1 MPIYNQLKSHLPSLY
16 RPEIYDTGLVSEF
29 LRSVGK
35 ILDDVSRDMNDV
47 MQAHWYNYADSALYD
62 AYLNLDRKQQELD
75 LLKAH
80 DSADRET
87 IKAFPYLFDLA
98 RLGALM
104 ALPPWREPLPLR
116 EKVEEYRER
125 LGLYVELYRNGLG
138 TVNALRTIVEAEL
151 PPVPEV
157 PRIQR
162 ERSFSIEEFAPLVTV
177 RRTFKARGAPLG
189 KDGQQLHVIGPLM
202 RWSFVNDGL
211 EAAPLTLY
219 IEGVNTIPDQQDAT
233 ENPVVELFHTG
244 SEFPRSGIGYQGTI
258 ADGNVLRLQ
267 PAYQSWLGSG
277 KAVLAA
283 RSDPTGTTDA
293 DPTAAGP
300 WDTAAG
306 APAGVVT
313 TMHQSQ
319 DRFLWVATHSN
330 GNGELWRYDGSRW
343 TQVLGS
349 LGLGII
355 HCLFEQDQALLI
367 GTADSLLRMPLF
379 PDDGDPFEATPV
391 APLAGQAV
399 YDILKDKD
407 GTVWVATNNGAVWL
421 NPDDSVTD
429 SDLTG
434 TEIYALHQDPHG
446 VMYFGGESGLFQ
458 FQTGT
463 EDWYWYRGEEESDQI
478 KDWNP
483 LILGELPQANEVYLP
498 PVTSIHVGPDA
509 SLWIGTQQGFARYRA
524 RPEHGLTYKTLLE
537 AYPDLADG
545 EVHAIRE
552 DARGLVWFCTS
563 RGLFRFDGRDIAQY
577 QTGSQRWVS
586 QGRADSVYFTEDA
599 APRDFWRFH
608 PASSSWQYF
617 DRTTRQ
623 WTVYADSP
631 RSENENPVHVV
642 QWTDSIAAE
651 SGTWESEAFK
661 SSGPVAINDLRMRV
675 KPTNERIVD
684 GGLPAVPRIPVG
696 ESTWRY
702 LSLETETMPVSVSR
716 PWWTRE
722 GRLLPPPDLEPV
734 SVDRPGGT
742 REDRLFPPRDQD
754 APYPGRYGENDPE
767 PEPPEQIFD
776 STVFP
781 YTPAAKVWLEWS
793 GRRTFTAIVR
803 LQTITADETVHPAII
818 DRVWQGIKKVRP
830 AGVNVKLAVEEQI
843 VRGE

>member
-1 MPIYNQLKSHLPSLY
+1 MSIYNQLRAHLPSLY
-16 RPEIYDTGLVSEF
+16 RPEIYDTSLVSEF
-29 LRSVGK
+29 LKSVGK
-35 ILDDVSRDMNDV
+35 ILDDVSRDINDV
-47 MQAHWYNYADSALYD
+47 MQAHWYNYADSALYH

-75 LLKAH
+75 PLNPY
-80 DSADRET
+80 DPADREIIET
-87 IKAFPYLFDLA
+87 FPYLFDLA

-138 TVNALRTIVEAEL
+138 TVKALRTIVEAEL
-151 PPVPEV
+151 PPIPEV

-177 RRTFKARGAPLG
+177 RKTFKAQGAPF
-189 KDGQQLHVIGPLM
+189 DGEGQPLHVIGPLM
-202 RWSFVNDGL
+202 RRSFVNDGL

-219 IEGVNTIPDQQDAT
+219 IEGIDTIPNQQDPT
-233 ENPVVELFHTG
+233 ENPLLELFHMG
-244 SEFPRSGIGYQGTI
+244 SEFPRLGIAYQGTI
-258 ADGNVLRLQ
+258 AAGNVLRLR
-267 PAYQSWLGSG
+267 PAYQSWLGLED
-277 KAVLAA
+277 AVLVTQ
-283 RSDPTGTTDA
+283 SGPTGTTHA

-300 WDTAAG
+300 WDIIAG
-306 APAGVVT
+306 APGNVVT

-330 GNGELWRYDGSRW
+330 GNGELWRYNGSSW
-343 TQVLGS
+343 TQELSS

-355 HCLFEQDQALLI
+355 HCLFEQDQDLLI

-391 APLAGQAV
+391 AALAGQAV
-399 YDILKDKD
+399 YDILQDKD
-407 GTVWVATNNGAVWL
+407 GAMWVATNNGAVWL

-429 SDLTG
+429 SDLIG
-434 TEIYALHQDPHG
+434 TEIYALHQDQYG
-446 VMYFGGESGLFQ
+446 VLYFGGELGLFQ

-483 LILGELPQANEVYLP
+483 FIPGELPQANEVYLP
-498 PVTSIHVGPDA
+498 PVTSIHVGLDA
-509 SLWIGTQQGFARYRA
+509 SLWIGTRRGFARYRA
-524 RPEHGLTYKTLLE
+524 RPERGLTYKTLLE

-545 EVHAIRE
+545 EVYAIRE
-552 DARGLVWFCTS
+552 DARGLVWFCTH

-577 QTGSQRWVS
+577 QTGNERWVS
-586 QGRADSVYFTEDA
+586 QGRADSVYFTDDA
-599 APRDFWRFH
+599 APRDFWRYN
-608 PASSSWQYF
+608 PTSSTWQYF
-617 DRTTRQ
+617 NRNTRQ

-631 RSENENPVHVV
+631 RSEDEDPVRVV
-642 QWTDSIAAE
+642 QWTDSVAAE
-651 SGTWESEAFK
+651 LGTWDGDAFN
-661 SSGPVAINDLRMRV
+661 STGAVAIDDLRMRV

-702 LSLETETMPVSVSR
+702 LSLETETMPVSLNR

-722 GRLLPPPDLEPV
+722 GRLLPPPD
-734 SVDRPGGT
+734 
-742 REDRLFPPRDQD
+742 QK

-767 PEPPEQIFD
+767 PKPPEQIFD
-776 STVFP
+776 STVFA
-781 YTPAAKVWLEWS
+781 YNPAAKVRLEWS

-803 LQTITADETVHPAII
+803 LQKITANEAIHPAII
-818 DRVWQGIKKVRP
+818 DRVWQGIEKVRP
-830 AGVNVKLAVEEQI
+830 AGVKVKLAVEEQI